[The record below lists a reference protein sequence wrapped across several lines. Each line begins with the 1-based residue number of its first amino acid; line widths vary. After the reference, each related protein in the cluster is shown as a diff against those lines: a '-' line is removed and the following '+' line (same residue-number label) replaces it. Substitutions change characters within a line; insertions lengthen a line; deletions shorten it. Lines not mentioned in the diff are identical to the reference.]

1 MVINTTILG
10 KTAHASTP
18 SEGISAIN
26 IAAKAISRMKLGQ
39 IDDYTTA
46 NIGKFHGGSAT
57 NIVADEVVLK
67 LRHAHMII
75 KVLNNKL
82 FI

>member
-10 KTAHASTP
+10 THASTP

-26 IAAKAISRMKLGQ
+26 IAKAISRMKLGQ

-57 NIVADEVVLK
+57 NIVSMK
-67 LRHAHMII
+67 
-75 KVLNNKL
+75 
-82 FI
+82 

>member
-1 MVINTTILG
+1 
-10 KTAHASTP
+10 
-18 SEGISAIN
+18 
-26 IAAKAISRMKLGQ
+26 MKLGQ

-57 NIVADEVVLK
+57 NIVADEVVLEAEQD
-67 LRHAHMII
+67 AHMII

>member
-1 MVINTTILG
+1 
-10 KTAHASTP
+10 
-18 SEGISAIN
+18 
-26 IAAKAISRMKLGQ
+26 MKLGQ

-57 NIVADEVVLK
+57 NIVADEVVLEAE
-67 LRHAHMII
+67 HAHMII